1 MTISFNK
8 IPSNLRVP
16 LFYAEFDNSLAN
28 QGGAQ
33 QPYRVLMLG
42 TLLAAG
48 SSDALVKHLVTNE
61 DQGYELFGKGS
72 IIGDMIAS
80 FLANNPYTELHCV
93 GLEEDAAGV
102 AAAGSI
108 KFAGAPTEAGTIA
121 FQIGGR
127 SIKIAVSLASTPAT
141 LATAL
146 AAAIVAD
153 DKCVM
158 TAAVDG
164 VDTAKV
170 NITCKTKGAFGN
182 EVKLSDSY
190 YSGEEVPAGLTLT
203 YVQPTGGTTNPDVD
217 DVWPVIGDSQYILVV
232 SPFMDSENLGKI
244 ETELDKRFGP
254 TKMNDGYHFGCVRG
268 TVGDLTTL
276 GDSYNSQFNLIM
288 GSAGPENPWKWASAI
303 VAQIA
308 LSASIDPARPFQTLV
323 LSGIKAPKE
332 SEFFTLEERNILLEN
347 GICTYFVDAG
357 GKVNIEVIVTT
368 YKENSFG
375 SADESYKYLNTPL
388 TLSYLR
394 YDLKATITSKF
405 PRHKLV
411 KNGTRLNP
419 GQAAVSPND
428 IKAELI
434 AKYREWEGKGLV
446 ENFDLFKE
454 NLIVE
459 INGDNPNRVDV
470 LLPPDLVNQLIVF
483 ATKVQFRN

>member
-1 MTISFNK
+1 MTISFNQ

-33 QPYRVLMLG
+33 QPYRVLMMG
-42 TLLAAG
+42 TKLAAG
-48 SSDALVKHLVTNE
+48 TQAALEKVLVTNE
-61 DQGYELFGKGS
+61 DQAYSLFGQGS
-72 IIGDMIAS
+72 ILADMVAS
-80 FLANNPYTELHCV
+80 FLANNKFTELHCV
-93 GLEEDAAGV
+93 ALEEDAAGV

-127 SIKIAVSLASTPAT
+127 SIKVAVSLASTPAT

-146 AAAIVAD
+146 AAAINAD
-153 DKCVM
+153 AKCVVE
-158 TAAVDG
+158 AEVDG
-164 VDTAKV
+164 TDTALV

-182 EVKLSDSY
+182 EIKLSDSY
-190 YSGEEVPAGLTLT
+190 YSGEAIPAGLTLT
-203 YVQPTGGTTNPDVD
+203 YIQMAGGATNPDVD
-217 DVWPVIGDSQYILVV
+217 DVWPVIGDDQFILVV
-232 SPFMDSENLGKI
+232 SPFMDAENLGKI
-244 ETELDKRFGP
+244 ETQLATRFGP
-254 TKMNDGYHFGCVRG
+254 TKMNDGYHIGCVRG
-268 TVGDLTTL
+268 TVGDLTTV
-276 GDSYNSQFNLIM
+276 GQSYNSQFNLIM
-288 GSAGPENPWKWASAI
+288 GVAGPSNPWKWASSI

-323 LSGIKAPKE
+323 LSGIMAPKE
-332 SEFFTLEERNILLEN
+332 SERFTLEERNILLEN
-347 GICTYFVDAG
+347 GISTYFVDAG

-428 IKAELI
+428 IKGELI

-470 LLPPDLVNQLIVF
+470 LLPPDLVNQLVVF
-483 ATKVQFRN
+483 AAKVQFRN

>member
-1 MTISFNK
+1 MTISMNQ
-8 IPSNLRVP
+8 IPANLRVP

-42 TLLAAG
+42 TKLASGTKA
-48 SSDALVKHLVTNE
+48 ALEKVLVTNAE
-61 DQGYELFGKGS
+61 QAYTLFGAGS
-72 IIGDMIAS
+72 ILADMVAS
-80 FLANNPYTELHCV
+80 FLDNNKFTELHCV
-93 GLEEDAAGV
+93 ALNEDAAGV
-102 AAAGSI
+102 KAVGSI
-108 KFAGAPTEAGTIA
+108 KFVGAPTEAGTIA
-121 FQIGGR
+121 FQIAGR
-127 SIKIAVSLASTPAT
+127 SIKVPVTLASTPAS

-153 DKCVM
+153 TKNVM

-170 NITCKTKGAFGN
+170 TITCKTKGAFGN
-182 EVKLSDSY
+182 EVRLSDSY
-190 YSGEEVPAGLTLT
+190 YAGEAIPAGLTLT

-217 DVWPVIGDSQYILVV
+217 DVWPVIGDSQFILVL
-232 SPFMDSENLGKI
+232 SPFMDAENLGKI
-244 ETELDKRFGP
+244 ETQLALRFGP
-254 TKMNDGYHFGCVRG
+254 TKMNDGYHIGCVRG

-276 GDSYNSQFNLIM
+276 GQSYNSQFNLIM
-288 GSAGPENPWKWASAI
+288 GVAGPANPWKWSSAI

-323 LSGIKAPKE
+323 LSGILAPKE
-332 SEFFTLEERNILLEN
+332 SELFTLEERNILLEN
-347 GICTYFVDAG
+347 GISTYFVDAG
-357 GKVNIEVIVTT
+357 GKVNIEVIVST

-375 SADESYKYLNTPL
+375 SPDESYKYLNTPL

-394 YDLKATITSKF
+394 FDLKATITSKF

-428 IKAELI
+428 IKGELI

-483 ATKVQFRN
+483 AAKIQFRN